1 MTFLLVIAHAP
12 LASALR
18 EAALHVFADAA
29 EHMQALDVAPHA
41 SPEES
46 LLAARRLLPAGR
58 PALLLADV
66 LGATPCNVAQR
77 LAAEVQAPLL
87 TGANLP
93 MLLKAL
99 TYRAEAPAALAQR
112 VLEGARAA
120 ITAVEPAAAAH
131 A

>member
-1 MTFLLVIAHAP
+1 M
-12 LASALR
+12 
-18 EAALHVFADAA
+18 
-29 EHMQALDVAPHA
+29 
-41 SPEES
+41 
-46 LLAARRLLPAGR
+46 
-58 PALLLADV
+58 
-66 LGATPCNVAQR
+66 AQQ
-77 LAAEVQAPLL
+77 LTTEVQAPLL